1 MHPSDVSMLHT
12 LFVFAQGVA
21 FGVLLSF
28 VTLECMAR
36 AAKAHEDDSARDR
49 EAIDAEWSDVS
60 GDRALMRLRRLV

>member
-12 LFVFAQGVA
+12 IFVFAQGVA
-21 FGVLLSF
+21 FGVLVSF

-36 AAKAHEDDSARDR
+36 AAAAHENNSPGDG

-60 GDRALMRLRRLV
+60 GDPVPTRMRRMV